1 MKSKGNN
8 KKEHVSKVDKI
19 DRKSTVAPKKD
30 RSSKRRLSIYDEY
43 DDDESYDDLNFERD
57 DFDDGDD
64 GDYDEDDYDEEE

>member
-30 RSSKRRLSIYDEY
+30 RSSKRRLSIYDDYEDENY
-43 DDDESYDDLNFERD
+43 DDFTYERD
-57 DFDDGDD
+57 DFDD
-64 GDYDEDDYDEEE
+64 GDYDEDDYNEEE